1 MPPQLFPPSVEKYP
15 RIGSRKISFDPP
27 ARLRGLAVLSVMYV
41 SLCGP
46 HSLETS
52 TLLPT
57 VTDAVLP
64 LAGSEPLFF
73 RYWYLSHQVGS
84 LELFVCANAAD
95 ANRHMMRDSLRIRR
109 LLSGFERRKAYHGRR
124 MPACATSACSSPITL
139 PITGPAAT
147 RHFTASASR

>member
-1 MPPQLFPPSVEKYP
+1 P

-46 HSLETS
+46 HSFETS

-57 VTDAVLP
+57 VTEGVLP
-64 LAGSEPLFF
+64 LAGSEPLAF

-84 LELFVCANAAD
+84 LVLFVCANAAD
-95 ANRHMMRDSLRIRR
+95 ATRHSRRISLRIRKAPFGIWTAQS
-109 LLSGFERRKAYHGRR
+109 LSR
-124 MPACATSACSSPITL
+124 P
-139 PITGPAAT
+139 
-147 RHFTASASR
+147 